1 MIVSR
6 FPFSCRF
13 PLAAGCKICKI
24 CHMLSFTFHICVM
37 NFYSHGLV
45 QLRELHPINVS
56 KKNSHFF
63 CQRTKPFDMGHLSV
77 KYSTRKEPKLSL
89 CVFNLHFRFRK
100 KYTFC
105 KYTNEMKTLII
116 IFGAKYTIIV
126 LDNLH
131 KAFLISRIY
140 KAFERGKTSGRS
152 FVIGQRNEGKRSFI
166 DFLQHLYNSVFMKH
180 PNRHTH
186 TKAHHFN

>member
-1 MIVSR
+1 
-6 FPFSCRF
+6 
-13 PLAAGCKICKI
+13 
-24 CHMLSFTFHICVM
+24 MLSFTFHICVM

-56 KKNSHFF
+56 KKIVISFAKEQSHLIWVIS
-63 CQRTKPFDMGHLSV
+63 QWNIDIQYV
-77 KYSTRKEPKLSL
+77 WSTRKEAKLSL
-89 CVFNLHFRFRK
+89 CVFNLRFRFRK
-100 KYTFC
+100 KYFFC
-105 KYTNEMKTLII
+105 KYIDEMKTLII
-116 IFGAKYTIIV
+116 ILVYFGAKYTIMV

-166 DFLQHLYNSVFMKH
+166 DFFAASVQFLW
-180 PNRHTH
+180 NIQTSTH
-186 TKAHHFN
+186 TPN

>member
-1 MIVSR
+1 
-6 FPFSCRF
+6 
-13 PLAAGCKICKI
+13 
-24 CHMLSFTFHICVM
+24 
-37 NFYSHGLV
+37 
-45 QLRELHPINVS
+45 
-56 KKNSHFF
+56 
-63 CQRTKPFDMGHLSV
+63 MGHLSV
-77 KYSTRKEPKLSL
+77 KYSTQKEPKLSL

-140 KAFERGKTSGRS
+140 IKHLRGEKQAVDLLLLDSAMRVNDHS
-152 FVIGQRNEGKRSFI
+152 
-166 DFLQHLYNSVFMKH
+166 
-180 PNRHTH
+180 
-186 TKAHHFN
+186 